1 MKKILTL
8 LAAATAFLL
17 LNSCKPEVPYIEAS
31 PSSVSFT
38 QEGGTQNISLSTN
51 SMSWTASVSG
61 KGFAVTPAKG
71 SGNAT
76 LQLTAAAST
85 SSSDQT
91 GTLTI
96 KSGTMQ
102 ATVSISQS
110 ARNTLIVGGTTTAVE
125 AAGGTYTVT
134 LQYNTAYTVEVS
146 AAAKSWI
153 QYMGTKALSSGS
165 LEFLVAPNTG
175 AARSGQATVRDN
187 AGIAQTQTLT
197 FNQAEDPRRTALVEI
212 YESLDGNNWDDE
224 KKVNW
229 NSNEPVQSWG
239 GVTMEDGK
247 ITGLDLNGFGLNGSL
262 PSAIGTLTDLVTL
275 DLGSNPGLTGA
286 LPEETGD
293 LVNLEIF
300 RAVTTGLEGGLP
312 ASIGNLT
319 KLSCLNIGNN
329 NMEGRIPESWDGM
342 TAMQDFALFG
352 TGIQSPL
359 PKTIFTAWTHLGSF
373 IMHSNPGLTGALPP
387 QLGQITTD
395 KSTLII
401 QLHDCNFTGG
411 IPEEWASIPGVCTQL
426 YLYGNKLTEQIP
438 LAIQNHPSWEYWDD
452 YLPDTEIHYLRTQQN
467 GVFLGLEPV
476 PDAQRERL
484 MVLYNQLD
492 GENWTKGEN
501 WNSQEDISAWEGVTV
516 ENEAVTGLNLNGFG
530 LNGQLP
536 SEIGDFTSLRS
547 LNLGNNPDLTGSLP
561 QNLGNLGELR
571 RFLAAETDLTGSLPG
586 TMGNLAKLTELRL
599 AGNRISGTIPQTW
612 AGMSALRI
620 FEMSGTGIQSPL
632 PEGLF
637 TQWTHI
643 TDLLLFDNPGLTG
656 VLPDDIG
663 EMTTTGDHLNIHLYN
678 NNFEGGIPASLA
690 GLPEV
695 CTQLYL
701 YNNRLTD
708 PIPAALIVHPSW
720 DNWNAYKP
728 GTGIHYLRTQQNG
741 VFLDLEG
748 VLPTLSEVTVTELLY
763 NKISV
768 QATVIKQGSDQVTE
782 RGFILNTTTRKTGSG
797 TGTFSADFTQNIVE
811 NTVYRVKAFAT
822 NSAGTVY
829 SPEITVTTPLY
840 NQLNV
845 TFTDTGGAPVTG
857 VNVYLKRIGGLTI
870 PVSGEA
876 SVASPSASSLPRVT
890 DGISNEDVVKS
901 VASRMV
907 LLLKP
912 FAEAMQENMGM
923 LTTGISSAPAT
934 RSTPYIQK
942 TNGTDYDYMRYSSAS
957 GNISVE
963 NIVPGTYAVKLE
975 GYGIVKDFYT
985 TLNVPAGVS
994 AQNVKH
1000 VPLLSSASKT
1010 LSLFRPNVGIK
1021 PFASPS
1027 SDDDV
1032 MILVEML
1039 PEYVSGF
1046 AGKNLEHV
1054 MLCPADTTTSII
1066 IIAKDGDQLLEIYE
1080 TFLNLTD
1087 EEGNPNPDMDPTQS
1101 INFIENLA
1109 RRIMLVNGVYAGQTN
1124 LIPQS
1129 TANLKKVFID
1139 QLKNSEYWSL
1149 LQTAGITEYYNVQI
1163 QNGESLIINQIIQQQ
1178 DLHPVLMTD
1187 GDGPSQTGG
1196 NLVTISS
1203 DETVTNISQLGYNGN
1218 WHLGVTVK

>member
-8 LAAATAFLL
+8 LATATAFML
-17 LNSCKPEVPYIEAS
+17 LNSCKPEVPFIEAS
-31 PSSVSFT
+31 PTTVSFT

-61 KGFAVTPAKG
+61 KGFAVSPAKG

-153 QYMGTKALSSGS
+153 QYVGTKALSSGS

-175 AARSGQATVRDN
+175 AARSGQVTVRDN
-187 AGIAQTQTLT
+187 AGIAQSQTLT

-212 YESLDGNNWDDE
+212 YESLDGDNWDDE

-229 NSNEPVQSWG
+229 NSTEPVQSWE

-293 LVNLEIF
+293 LANLETF

-312 ASIGNLT
+312 ASMGNLI

-329 NMEGRIPESWDGM
+329 NMEGRIPESWEGM

-373 IMHSNPGLTGALPP
+373 IMHSNPGLTGTLPP

-395 KSTLII
+395 NSTLII

-452 YLPDTEIHYLRTQQN
+452 YLPETDIHYLRTQQN

-476 PDAQRERL
+476 PDAQRDRL
-484 MVLYNQLD
+484 MVLYDQLD
-492 GENWTKGEN
+492 GANWTKGDN
-501 WNSQEDISAWEGVTV
+501 WNTQEDISTWEGVTV
-516 ENEAVTGLNLNGFG
+516 ENEAITGLNLNDFG
-530 LNGQLP
+530 LKGQLP
-536 SEIGDFTSLRS
+536 EEIGDFTSLRT
-547 LNLGNNPDLTGSLP
+547 LNLGNNPDLAGSLP
-561 QNLGNLGELR
+561 ESMGNLGELR
-571 RFLAAETDLTGSLPG
+571 TFLATETDLSGTLPG
-586 TMGNLAKLTELRL
+586 SMGDLVKLTELRL

-612 AGMSALRI
+612 AGMSALSI
-620 FEMSGTGIQSPL
+620 FELSGTGIQSPL
-632 PEGLF
+632 PEDLF

-643 TDLLLFDNPGLTG
+643 TDFLLFDNPGLTG
-656 VLPDDIG
+656 VLPVDIG

-678 NNFEGGIPASLA
+678 NNFEGGIPASWA

-701 YNNRLTD
+701 YNNRLTE
-708 PIPAALIVHPSW
+708 PIPTALIEHPSW

-741 VFLDLEG
+741 VFLELEG

-811 NTVYRVKAFAT
+811 NTVYTVKAFAT

-840 NQLNV
+840 NQLDV
-845 TFTDTGGAPVTG
+845 TFIDSEGEEIVYAD
-857 VNVYLKRIGGLTI
+857 VYLKRISDQTVNPWETTNTTFTSQTAVPSLTNDPQKDI
-870 PVSGEA
+870 LRSTALWITSYLRPYREEI
-876 SVASPSASSLPRVT
+876 R
-890 DGISNEDVVKS
+890 DN
-901 VASRMV
+901 
-907 LLLKP
+907 LLAIKANQY
-912 FAEAMQENMGM
+912 FQ
-923 LTTGISSAPAT
+923 PAT
-934 RSTPYIQK
+934 RSTSVIRAGE
-942 TNGTDYDYMRYSSAS
+942 TEYDYKTYTNTE
-957 GNISVE
+957 GQITIKNLI
-963 NIVPGTYAVKLE
+963 PGTYGVRLVKGSL
-975 GYGIVKDFYT
+975 VKDFYT
-985 TLNVPAGVS
+985 ILTVPEGFTSKNVE
-994 AQNVKH
+994 N
-1000 VPLLSSASKT
+1000 VPLLPSTSSTVA
-1010 LSLFRPNVGIK
+1010 LFEQQPGIK
-1021 PFASPS
+1021 PFSSPGA
-1027 SDDDV
+1027 DDDV
-1032 MILVEML
+1032 IILTQMSSDCMEAYTGKIMENIML
-1039 PEYVSGF
+1039 FP
-1046 AGKNLEHV
+1046 
-1054 MLCPADTTTSII
+1054 MDTTSSMMIVANNI
-1066 IIAKDGDQLLEIYE
+1066 EQLEEIYE
-1080 TFLNLTD
+1080 TFLSITD
-1087 EEGNPNPDMDPTQS
+1087 QEGNPNPDIDPTLY
-1101 INFIENLA
+1101 INFIEHLA
-1109 RRIMLVNGVYAGQTN
+1109 RRIILVQNVIPGQTN
-1124 LIPQS
+1124 LIPQD
-1129 TANLKKVFID
+1129 TNNIKRVFIEG
-1139 QLKNSEYWSL
+1139 LKTSEYWSL
-1149 LQTAGITEYYNVQI
+1149 LQTFGITEYYNI
-1163 QNGESLIINQIIQQQ
+1163 KINEGEELILNLLIQQQ
-1178 DLHPVLMTD
+1178 GTKPVLMTD
-1187 GDGPSQTGG
+1187 GNGPAKTGG
-1196 NLVTISS
+1196 NLLTLTS
-1203 DETVTNISQLGYNGN
+1203 DDSVRDLSQLGYNGN

>member
-8 LAAATAFLL
+8 LAMATSTLL
-17 LNSCKPEVPYIEAS
+17 LNGCKPEVPFIEAS
-31 PSSVSFT
+31 PTSVSFT

-71 SGNAT
+71 AGNAT
-76 LQLTAAAST
+76 LQLTAAVST

-102 ATVSISQS
+102 ATVSITQS
-110 ARNTLIVGGTTTAVE
+110 ARNTLIIGGNTTSVE

-153 QYMGTKALSSGS
+153 QFVGTKALSSGT

-175 AARSGQATVRDN
+175 PARSGEVTVRDN
-187 AGIAQTQTLT
+187 AGIAQAQTIT

-212 YESLDGNNWDDE
+212 YESLDGDNWEEE

-229 NSNEPVQSWG
+229 NSSAPVQDWG
-239 GVTMEDGK
+239 GVTMEEGK

-286 LPEETGD
+286 LPGETGD
-293 LVNLEIF
+293 LVNLETF
-300 RAVTTGLEGGLP
+300 RAVTTGLEGNLP
-312 ASIGNLT
+312 ASMGNLN
-319 KLSCLNIGNN
+319 KLTFLNIGNN
-329 NMEGRIPESWDGM
+329 TIEGRIPESWEGM

-352 TGIQSPL
+352 TAVQSPL
-359 PKTIFTAWTHLGSF
+359 PINIFTAWTHLGSF
-373 IMHSNPGLTGALPP
+373 IMHSNPGLTGPLPP
-387 QLGQITTD
+387 QFGQITTD
-395 KSTLII
+395 NSSLNI
-401 QLHDCNFTGG
+401 QLHDCNFEGG
-411 IPEEWASIPGVCTQL
+411 IPEEWASVPEACTQL
-426 YLYGNKLTEQIP
+426 YLYGNQLTEQIP

-452 YLPDTEIHYLRTQQN
+452 YLPDTDIHFLRTQQN

-484 MVLYNQLD
+484 MVLYNQLG
-492 GENWTKGEN
+492 GENWTKGAN
-501 WNSQEDISAWEGVTV
+501 WNTLEDISTWEGVTV

-536 SEIGDFTSLRS
+536 SEIGDFTSLRTVD
-547 LNLGNNPDLTGSLP
+547 LGNNPDLTGSLP
-561 QNLGNLGELR
+561 ASMGNLSELR
-571 RFLAAETDLTGSLPG
+571 KFLATETDLTGSLPG
-586 TMGNLAKLTELRL
+586 AMGNLAKLTELRL
-599 AGNRISGTIPQTW
+599 AGNRISGTVPATW
-612 AGMSALRI
+612 SGMSALVI
-620 FEMSGTGIQSPL
+620 FEVSGTGVQSPL
-632 PEGLF
+632 PEGIF
-637 TQWTHI
+637 SQWKQI

-656 VLPDDIG
+656 ELPDDIG
-663 EMTTTGDHLNIHLYN
+663 NMTTTGDHLNIHLYN
-678 NNFEGGIPASLA
+678 CNFEGGIPESWA

-701 YNNRLTD
+701 YNNRLTE
-708 PIPAALIVHPSW
+708 PVPTVLIDHPSW

-728 GTGIHYLRTQQNG
+728 GTAIHYIRTQQNG
-741 VFLDLEG
+741 VFLDLVG

-768 QATVIKQGSDQVTE
+768 QATVEKQGSDPVTE

-797 TGTFSADFTQNIVE
+797 TGTFTADFTQNITE
-811 NTVYRVKAFAT
+811 NTAYTVKAFAT
-822 NSAGTVY
+822 NAAGTAY

-857 VNVYLKRIGGLTI
+857 VNVYLKRISGQTI
-870 PVSGEA
+870 PVTGEA
-876 SVASPSASSLPRVT
+876 SLAAPDGAALSSINQGLSKEDLVSA
-890 DGISNEDVVKS
+890 
-901 VASRMV
+901 VASRM
-907 LLLKP
+907 LSLLKP
-912 FAEAMQENMGM
+912 FAEAIQDNIGA
-923 LTTGISSAPAT
+923 LKTGTSRTPAT
-934 RSTPYIQK
+934 RSTPVINK
-942 TNGTDYDYMRYSSAS
+942 TDATDYDYKRYTSAN
-957 GNISVE
+957 GGVSVE

-975 GYGIVKDFYT
+975 GYGIVKDFYKI
-985 TLNVPAGVS
+985 LSVPEGVS
-994 AQNVKH
+994 AQNVAH

-1010 LSLFRPNVGIK
+1010 MSLFQPNVGIQ
-1021 PFASPS
+1021 PFASPVAG
-1027 SDDDV
+1027 DNIMV
-1032 MILVEML
+1032 LVEML
-1039 PEYVSGF
+1039 PEYVSDF
-1046 AGKNLEHV
+1046 AGKNLENIL
-1054 MLCPADTTTSII
+1054 LCPSDTTASVVIV
-1066 IIAKDGDQLLEIYE
+1066 AKDGDQLLEIYE
-1080 TFLNLTD
+1080 TFLSLTD
-1087 EEGNPNPDMDPTQS
+1087 EEGNPNQDMDPTQY

-1109 RRIMLVNGVYAGQTN
+1109 RRIVLINGAHAGQTN

-1163 QNGESLIINQIIQQQ
+1163 QEGESLIINQIIQQRGMN
-1178 DLHPVLMTD
+1178 PVLMTD
-1187 GDGPSQTGG
+1187 GNGPVQTGG
-1196 NLVTISS
+1196 NMVTISS
-1203 DETVTNISQLGYNGN
+1203 DETITNISQLGYNGN

>member
-8 LAAATAFLL
+8 LAAASAFLL
-17 LNSCKPEVPYIEAS
+17 LNSCKPEVPFIEAS
-31 PSSVSFT
+31 PTSVSFT
-38 QEGGTQNISLSTN
+38 KEGGTQIINLSTN

-76 LQLTAAAST
+76 LQLTAAASV
-85 SSSDQT
+85 SPSDQN

-102 ATVSISQS
+102 ATVSITQS
-110 ARNTLIVGGTTTAVE
+110 AQNTLIIGSKTQSAE

-134 LQYNTAYTVEVS
+134 LQYNTSYTVEVLGT
-146 AAAKSWI
+146 AKSWI
-153 QYMGTKALSSGS
+153 QFTGTKALSSGT

-175 AARSGQATVRDN
+175 PARSGEVSVKDN
-187 AGIAQTQTLT
+187 AGIAQTQTIT

-212 YESLDGNNWDDE
+212 YESLDGDNWDEE
-224 KKVNW
+224 KSINW
-229 NSNEPVQSWG
+229 NSSEPVQDWG
-239 GVTMEDGK
+239 GVTVEDGK
-247 ITGLDLNGFGLNGSL
+247 ITGLDLNGFGLSGSL
-262 PSAIGTLTDLVTL
+262 PSVIGSLTDLELL
-275 DLGSNPGLTGA
+275 DLGSNPDLSGV

-293 LVNLEIF
+293 LVNLETF
-300 RAVTTGLEGGLP
+300 RAVTTGLQGSLP
-312 ASIGNLT
+312 ASMGNLS
-319 KLSCLNIGNN
+319 KLANLHIGNN
-329 NMEGRIPESWDGM
+329 HIEGKIPESWEGM
-342 TAMQDFALFG
+342 TAMQNFELFG
-352 TGIQSPL
+352 TDIQSPL

-373 IMHSNPGLTGALPP
+373 IMHGNPGLTGSLPP
-387 QLGQITTD
+387 QLGQLTTD
-395 KSTLII
+395 NSTLNI
-401 QLHDCNFTGG
+401 QLHNCNFSGG
-411 IPEEWASIPGVCTQL
+411 IPEEWAAIPEVCTQL
-426 YLYGNKLTEQIP
+426 YLYGNQLTEQIP

-547 LNLGNNPDLTGSLP
+547 LDLGNNPGLTGSLP

-571 RFLAAETDLTGSLPG
+571 KFLATETDLTGSLPG

-599 AGNRISGTIPQTW
+599 AGNRISGTIPETW
-612 AGMSALRI
+612 SGMNALVI
-620 FEMSGTGIQSPL
+620 FQVSGTGIQSPI
-632 PEGLF
+632 PDGLF
-637 TQWTHI
+637 AQWTGI
-643 TDLLLFDNPGLTG
+643 TDLLLFDNPGLSG
-656 VLPDDIG
+656 VLPQEIG
-663 EMTTTGDHLNIHLYN
+663 NITTTGDHLNIHLYN
-678 NNFEGGIPASLA
+678 CNFEGGIPESWA
-690 GLPEV
+690 GLPDV

-701 YNNRLTD
+701 YNNRLTE
-708 PIPAALIVHPSW
+708 PVPTVLIEHPSW

-728 GTGIHYLRTQQNG
+728 GTDIHYIRTQQNG
-741 VFLDLEG
+741 IFLDLVG
-748 VLPTLSEVTVTELLY
+748 VLPTLTDVTVTELLY

-768 QATVIKQGSDQVTE
+768 QATVEKQGSDPVTE

-797 TGTFSADFTQNIVE
+797 TGTFTADFTQNITE
-811 NTVYRVKAFAT
+811 NTAYTVKAFAT
-822 NSAGTVY
+822 NTAGTAY

-845 TFTDTGGAPVTG
+845 TFTDTEGAPVTG
-857 VNVYLKRIGGLTI
+857 AYVYLQRIASQSISVT
-870 PVSGEA
+870 GET
-876 SVASPSASSLPRVT
+876 SASSPHAAANQLLTGGLSKENVLR
-890 DGISNEDVVKS
+890 S

-912 FAEAMQENMGM
+912 FARAMQDNL
-923 LTTGISSAPAT
+923 LTLKTGSSLKPAT
-934 RSTPYIQK
+934 RSTSYIQN
-942 TNGTDYDYMRYSSAS
+942 TDGTDYDYKRYSSANGS
-957 GNISVE
+957 ISVE
-963 NIVPGTYAVKLE
+963 NIVPGTYAVKVE
-975 GYGIVKDFYT
+975 GYGIVKDFH
-985 TLNVPAGVS
+985 TLLTVPQGVS
-994 AQNVKH
+994 AQNVEH
-1000 VPLLSSASKT
+1000 VPLLSSTSKIM
-1010 LSLFRPNVGIK
+1010 SLFKPNVGIR
-1021 PFASPS
+1021 PFASPAA
-1027 SDDDV
+1027 DDDV
-1032 MILVEML
+1032 MVLVEML

-1046 AGKNLEHV
+1046 AGKNLENV
-1054 MLCPADTTTSII
+1054 LICPADTTSSIV
-1066 IIAKDGDQLLEIYE
+1066 IIASDGDQLLEIYD
-1080 TFLNLTD
+1080 TFLSLTD
-1087 EEGNPNPDMDPTQS
+1087 EEGNPNEEIDPTQY
-1101 INFIENLA
+1101 INFIENLT
-1109 RRIMLVNGVYAGQTN
+1109 RRILLINGAHAGQTN

-1139 QLKNSEYWSL
+1139 QLKESEYWPL

-1163 QNGESLIINQIIQQQ
+1163 KEGESLIINQVIQQQ
-1178 DLHPVLMTD
+1178 DLNPVLMTD
-1187 GDGPSQTGG
+1187 GEGPVQTGG